1 MRGNNNDLSTLEIQ
15 VITFLVNAYVVEHNL
30 RKWNLLLEMQ
40 QQWWASYFVK
50 VTELQLQLL
59 GKKIAKL
66 QLPFWKSN

>member
-1 MRGNNNDLSTLEIQ
+1 MRGKNNDLSTLEIQ
-15 VITFLVNAYVVEHNL
+15 VITFLVNDYVVEHNL

-59 GKKIAKL
+59 GKKVAKL